1 MDNLNDND
9 IKKILLNKIHSY
21 RETQLIFVAAKLKIS
36 DILIKSG
43 KTIDE
48 LAKLTKTHKES
59 LYRVLRACTSIGLYI
74 EKDGKFYLTKLGN
87 LLISNNPD
95 SIRSVAIMRGE
106 EVNWKPWG
114 ELLYAVKTGESAFKK
129 VFNMDLFEYYNKN
142 PKSGEVFNDGMRITT
157 KDDIEMILEK
167 YDFSNFERI
176 IDIGGGNG
184 ALLISILEKYKNCI
198 GILYD
203 LPNVIKESKKYI
215 DISMAKDNI
224 KMESGN
230 MFLNIPKGGDCYL
243 LKRILHDWDDYNCI
257 KILKNCRE
265 SIVTDGRLLIIDSII
280 TKNKPT
286 GKINDVHMMIV
297 CPGGKERTRKEFI
310 YLLNQSGFELKKII
324 GNDGI
329 SIIECTPV

>member
-1 MDNLNDND
+1 M
-9 IKKILLNKIHSY
+9 
-21 RETQLIFVAAKLKIS
+21 IFVAAKLKIS